1 MSSSIE
7 IDIGSM
13 CIAVPELTGE
23 SVNPACRRTLI
34 YSSARGR
41 PKNGAIAVSKWIW
54 MPSSHSCGRL
64 ALRARFTSRWFLSAR
79 LDGCAC
85 RTPFQLAGFPNDDSK
100 NDEQYASRDGSRRR
114 AEIVGA
120 DTSDHRSD
128 HEGAHHSTEADD
140 VPSRYQVPVRD
151 PL

>member
-1 MSSSIE
+1 
-7 IDIGSM
+7 
-13 CIAVPELTGE
+13 
-23 SVNPACRRTLI
+23 
-34 YSSARGR
+34 
-41 PKNGAIAVSKWIW
+41 

-64 ALRARFTSRWFLSAR
+64 ALRAHFTSCWFLSAR
-79 LDGCAC
+79 LDGCAG
-85 RTPFQLAGFPNDDSK
+85 RAPFQLAGFPNDDSK

-128 HEGAHHSTEADD
+128 DEGAHHGTEAND